1 MKLIYAHGF
10 SNSEK
15 LDWKPVV
22 FNNVV
27 QSFQM
32 IFEAMNEMGIGFENP
47 ENEASKPP
55 PSRHRRSP
63 RRTSYTRAVGNAL
76 LGRRGDKLGEDEHI
90 GLQWRWLPRCRSS
103 DTS

>member
-32 IFEAMNEMGIGFENP
+32 IFEAMNEIGIGFDNP
-47 ENEASKPP
+47 ENEASSSPP
-55 PSRHRRSP
+55 APPIPTQDVIPS
-63 RRTSYTRAVGNAL
+63 TVGSAL
-76 LGRRGDKLGEDEHI
+76 LRR
-90 GLQWRWLPRCRSS
+90 R
-103 DTS
+103 

>member
-32 IFEAMNEMGIGFENP
+32 IFEAMNEMDISFDNP
-47 ENEASKPP
+47 ENEASCPRPTPSSLSRAPCHFTPTKP
-55 PSRHRRSP
+55 S
-63 RRTSYTRAVGNAL
+63 NQK
-76 LGRRGDKLGEDEHI
+76 GD
-90 GLQWRWLPRCRSS
+90 
-103 DTS
+103 

>member
-32 IFEAMNEMGIGFENP
+32 IFEAMNEIGIGFENP
-47 ENEASKPP
+47 ENEASSPSPP
-55 PSRHRRSP
+55 CRSP
-63 RRTSYTRAVGNAL
+63 RSTSYPRPSAVLPCGGDESNRARTSALAYNDVAAVMSE
-76 LGRRGDKLGEDEHI
+76 LGH
-90 GLQWRWLPRCRSS
+90 
-103 DTS
+103 